1 MLSQFFQLML
11 LRLFL
16 IELFVVDIDWYKIV
30 ISRIAIKVGSL
41 FDLDAFKS
49 KWWFLLTFQIEDIG
63 SCLVPDS
70 QQITESFSQQHHI
83 LASLTF

>member
-70 QQITESFSQQHHI
+70 QQITESCIPYVLEVHWLLS
-83 LASLTF
+83 